1 MKTATIPSV
10 RVEPEFR
17 AELEAVLREGE
28 SLSAFVEKTLRDAV
42 SWRRE
47 QAEFHARAR
56 ATSEAIRRGEQRTYS
71 VEEVRERLQ
80 RQLDDAVARYADRN
94 RGAA

>member
-17 AELEAVLREGE
+17 AELEAVLQEGE

-47 QAEFHARAR
+47 QAEFHARGMASLAR
-56 ATSEAIRRGEQRTYS
+56 VRDGEPTIPAA
-71 VEEVRERLQ
+71 EVIAELRERLE
-80 RQLDDAVARYADRN
+80 VARAEVAR
-94 RGAA
+94 RKRAA